1 MGWYSDQVV
10 PRVLA
15 AMMRGREYQQ
25 LRARTLADLHG
36 EVLEIGFGAG
46 LNVPFYPGQV
56 TRVQA
61 VEPAAVG
68 RKLAAGRLAASA
80 VPVEFAGTDAQDLPA
95 DDQSVDSV
103 LSTWT
108 LCSIPGSGQ
117 RPRGDPPGPAARRRP
132 VLHRARPV
140 PRSESGPAAAPPHPA
155 AASCRRR
162 LPSRPAR
169 RPAGDRAGLELT
181 QLQTFYASGPRAQA
195 YTFEGIATRR

>member
-1 MGWYSDQVV
+1 VGWYSDQVV

-46 LNVPFYPGQV
+46 LNVPFYPGRV

-61 VEPAAVG
+61 VDPAAVG
-68 RKLAAGRLAASA
+68 RRLAAGRLAASP
-80 VPVEFAGTDAQDLPA
+80 VPVEFAGTDAQELPA
-95 DDQSVDSV
+95 ADESVDSV

-108 LCSIPGSGQ
+108 LCSIADPARALAEIRRVLRPGGALYFIEHGLSPDPKVARLQ
-117 RPRGDPPGPAARRRP
+117 RRLTPLQRAVAGGCHLDRP
-132 VLHRARPV
+132 VDQLV
-140 PRSESGPAAAPPHPA
+140 TG
-155 AASCRRR
+155 
-162 LPSRPAR
+162 
-169 RPAGDRAGLELT
+169 AGLKLT

-195 YTFEGIATRR
+195 YTFEGIATRS